1 VIGPEYFLH
10 TSNLARVVSFSAK
23 DVMWLRI
30 FAILASLI
38 GVPYFYLQPAVLWEP
53 IAWTLLSRTING
65 YHVWRLWLERRP
77 VELSSD
83 EARLYDLTFFPL
95 GARQFLELVRLGRW
109 TDLKPGEVV
118 VRAGEPVNELAVPL
132 TEGIEAK
139 VGGRNLGRFPPGA
152 IIGASALFDA
162 RLYQLEAVAEDSCR
176 VLRLPVTAI
185 RARAEGD
192 NQLARTLDRI
202 AREDL
207 ARKLEFVL
215 TGTAHSTNGASAAGA
230 KPQTQGAGAAG

>member
-1 VIGPEYFLH
+1 
-10 TSNLARVVSFSAK
+10 
-23 DVMWLRI
+23 MWLRI

-53 IAWTLLSRTING
+53 IAWTLLFMTING
-65 YHVWRLWLERRP
+65 YHVWLLWLERHP

-118 VRAGEPVNELAVPL
+118 VRSGEPVNELAVPL

-139 VGGRNLGRFPPGA
+139 VGGRSLGRFPPGA

-162 RLYQLEAVAEDSCR
+162 RLYQLEAVA
-176 VLRLPVTAI
+176 
-185 RARAEGD
+185 
-192 NQLARTLDRI
+192 
-202 AREDL
+202 
-207 ARKLEFVL
+207 
-215 TGTAHSTNGASAAGA
+215 
-230 KPQTQGAGAAG
+230 

>member
-1 VIGPEYFLH
+1 
-10 TSNLARVVSFSAK
+10 
-23 DVMWLRI
+23 MWLRI

-53 IAWTLLSRTING
+53 IAWTLLFMTING

-215 TGTAHSTNGASAAGA
+215 TGSAHATNGASAAGA